1 MTAPIGA
8 QDPALATLT
17 AALVGRYRVDR
28 KIGAG
33 GMATVYLAHDERHDR
48 NVAVKVLHEDL
59 GATLGQERFLAEIKT
74 TARLQHPHILP
85 LLDSGS
91 TDPDG
96 SSRGLLYYVMPFVE
110 GETLRDRLTRE
121 RQLPI
126 DDALRIARE
135 AGDALAYAHDHGIV
149 HRDIKPE
156 NILLQGGHAL
166 VADFGIALA
175 VQQAGGQRMTQTGL
189 SLGTPQY
196 MSPEQAMGEKS
207 VDARTD
213 QYALAAVLYEMLTG
227 EPPFTGAT
235 VQAIVSKILNSDPE
249 PPSTIRKMLPAAI
262 EGATLTALSKLPAD
276 RFANITTFINA
287 LGDSSASAA
296 RPTSARARATAPNAG
311 RQRAIA
317 IAGLALGA
325 FIGVGAGWL
334 AWHGRRGGAG
344 DSVVTRSYVM
354 QPPSEALS
362 SGTWDFTFAPNGDLV
377 YVGPG
382 EAKGTTQLW
391 RKHRSDLHATRI
403 SGTTDAHSPFV
414 SPDGK
419 FIGFFNESGLQRI
432 PAEGGTATTVSAG
445 GPASGRAVGRAV
457 WLHDGRIL
465 WGGTLRIVSAPA
477 DGGASDVVVTSAPF
491 AGYGVERVEVLPGE
505 RSALVGTCAAGC
517 PASAIY
523 TLDLVS
529 KQTRLLIRGG
539 LNPVYL
545 PGGHLAWISAT
556 GQLTVAPFDARSMTL
571 GGEGRVVAEHVAA
584 FEVSPTGDMMYRE
597 GDARAMY
604 RPVSVDRSGNA
615 SVLDSS
621 WVGSFGPG
629 SLSPDGKR
637 YAVSVN
643 GTSNQQI
650 WVKEMPTGSF
660 SKFTLEAGENFR
672 PVWSADGRSLFF
684 VEHVDSSFRLMEKR
698 ADGSG
703 DARRVSVGAHQI
715 VEATTSRDGWIA
727 MRTGASDT
735 SNELL
740 GLRQGV
746 DTTAHVFAS
755 REGGGLGLAVSPD
768 GHFMAYMK
776 IVAGRPEVF
785 VSPFPDLASAR
796 WQVSRDGGLEPR
808 WSHDGKELFF
818 ISMRAELMA
827 ATVTTSPTFAVVK
840 LNGLFQSDGYFRDG
854 GFHAYEPMPGD
865 QRFLMLQIEQ
875 PPGRLVSVLN
885 WAAEAESAPKR

>member
-1 MTAPIGA
+1 MTGPIRA
-8 QDPALATLT
+8 QDDTLAALTD
-17 AALVGRYRVDR
+17 ALVGRYRVDR

-135 AGDALAYAHDHGIV
+135 AGDALAYAHEHGIV

-235 VQAIVSKILNSDPE
+235 VQAIVAKILNSDPE

-262 EGATLTALSKLPAD
+262 ESATLTALSKLPAD
-276 RFANITTFINA
+276 RFADIRTFIDA
-287 LGDSSASAA
+287 LGDSSASVA
-296 RPTSARARATAPNAG
+296 RPTSARARATAPNVA

-317 IAGLALGA
+317 IGGLALGA
-325 FIGVGAGWL
+325 FIGVGAGWF
-334 AWHGRRGGAG
+334 AWHGRPGGAG
-344 DSVVTRSYVM
+344 DGIVTRSYVM
-354 QPPSEALS
+354 EPPSEALS

-391 RKHRSDLHATRI
+391 RKRRSDLHATRI
-403 SGTTDAHSPFV
+403 SGTTDAHLPFM

-419 FIGFFNESGLQRI
+419 FIAFFTERGLQRI
-432 PAEGGTATTVSAG
+432 AAEGGTATTISAD
-445 GPASGRAVGRAV
+445 GRAGGRAV
-457 WLHDGRIL
+457 WRRDGRIL
-465 WGGTLRIVSAPA
+465 WGGTQRTVSVPA
-477 DGGASDVVVTSAPF
+477 DGGESDVVVTSAQF
-491 AGYGVERVEVLPGE
+491 AGYGVDRVEVLPGDKT
-505 RSALVGTCAAGC
+505 ALVGTCAPGC

-523 TLDLVS
+523 ALDLVS
-529 KQTRLLIRGG
+529 KHARLLIHGG

-545 PGGHLAWISAT
+545 PSGHVVWIST
-556 GQLTVAPFDARSMTL
+556 SGQLTVASFDASSMTL
-571 GGEGRVVAEHVAA
+571 RGEGRIVAEHVAA
-584 FEVSPTGDMMYRE
+584 FEVSPSGDLMYRE
-597 GDARAMY
+597 GDAKAMY
-604 RPVSVDRSGNA
+604 RPVSVDLSGNA
-615 SVLDSS
+615 GVLDSS

-637 YAVSVN
+637 YAVPVTGPSDE
-643 GTSNQQI
+643 QI
-650 WVKEMPTGSF
+650 WVKDMPAGSF
-660 SKFTLEAGENFR
+660 SKFTFEAGDSFR

-684 VEHVDSSFRLMEKR
+684 VEHVDSTFRLMEKR

-703 DARRVSVGAHQI
+703 DARRVAAGAHQV
-715 VEATTSRDGWIA
+715 VEAATSRDGWIA

-735 SNELL
+735 SNEIL

-746 DTTAHVFAS
+746 DTTARA
-755 REGGGLGLAVSPD
+755 
-768 GHFMAYMK
+768 
-776 IVAGRPEVF
+776 
-785 VSPFPDLASAR
+785 LASHQGGSRSRGVAR
-796 WQVSRDGGLEPR
+796 RSLHGAHEDRRRTTGGVRQSVSRSRVRAVASVARRRVGAAVVTRRQGAVFRDAASGAHGGDGGHLADLRRREARP
-808 WSHDGKELFF
+808 
-818 ISMRAELMA
+818 
-827 ATVTTSPTFAVVK
+827 AVPV
-840 LNGLFQSDGYFRDG
+840 R
-854 GFHAYEPMPGD
+854 
-865 QRFLMLQIEQ
+865 R
-875 PPGRLVSVLN
+875 VL
-885 WAAEAESAPKR
+885 S

>member
-1 MTAPIGA
+1 MTGPLRAD
-8 QDPALATLT
+8 DPALANLT

-91 TDPDG
+91 TDADG

-135 AGDALAYAHDHGIV
+135 AGDALAYAHEHGIV

-235 VQAIVSKILNSDPE
+235 VQAIVAKILNSDPE

-262 EGATLTALSKLPAD
+262 ESATLTALSKLPAD
-276 RFANITTFINA
+276 RFADIATFIDA
-287 LGDSSASAA
+287 LGDSSASVGRA
-296 RPTSARARATAPNAG
+296 TSARARVMTPKAG

-325 FIGVGAGWL
+325 FIGVGAGWF
-334 AWHGRRGGAG
+334 AWHGRPGGAG
-344 DSVVTRSYVM
+344 DNTVTRSYVM
-354 QPPSEALS
+354 EAPSEALS

-391 RKHRSDLHATRI
+391 RKRRSDLHATRI
-403 SGTTDAHSPFV
+403 SGTTDAHLPFL

-419 FIGFFNESGLQRI
+419 FIAFFTERGLQRI
-432 PAEGGTATTVSAG
+432 AAETALGEERDELS
-445 GPASGRAVGRAV
+445 VGR
-457 WLHDGRIL
+457 
-465 WGGTLRIVSAPA
+465 
-477 DGGASDVVVTSAPF
+477 
-491 AGYGVERVEVLPGE
+491 
-505 RSALVGTCAAGC
+505 
-517 PASAIY
+517 
-523 TLDLVS
+523 
-529 KQTRLLIRGG
+529 
-539 LNPVYL
+539 
-545 PGGHLAWISAT
+545 T
-556 GQLTVAPFDARSMTL
+556 G
-571 GGEGRVVAEHVAA
+571 
-584 FEVSPTGDMMYRE
+584 
-597 GDARAMY
+597 
-604 RPVSVDRSGNA
+604 
-615 SVLDSS
+615 
-621 WVGSFGPG
+621 
-629 SLSPDGKR
+629 
-637 YAVSVN
+637 
-643 GTSNQQI
+643 
-650 WVKEMPTGSF
+650 
-660 SKFTLEAGENFR
+660 
-672 PVWSADGRSLFF
+672 
-684 VEHVDSSFRLMEKR
+684 
-698 ADGSG
+698 
-703 DARRVSVGAHQI
+703 
-715 VEATTSRDGWIA
+715 
-727 MRTGASDT
+727 
-735 SNELL
+735 
-740 GLRQGV
+740 
-746 DTTAHVFAS
+746 
-755 REGGGLGLAVSPD
+755 
-768 GHFMAYMK
+768 MAN
-776 IVAGRPEVF
+776 GRP
-785 VSPFPDLASAR
+785 SCR
-796 WQVSRDGGLEPR
+796 
-808 WSHDGKELFF
+808 
-818 ISMRAELMA
+818 
-827 ATVTTSPTFAVVK
+827 
-840 LNGLFQSDGYFRDG
+840 
-854 GFHAYEPMPGD
+854 
-865 QRFLMLQIEQ
+865 
-875 PPGRLVSVLN
+875 
-885 WAAEAESAPKR
+885 

>member
-1 MTAPIGA
+1 MTGPIRA
-8 QDPALATLT
+8 EDPALATLT

-126 DDALRIARE
+126 DDALRIVRE
-135 AGDALAYAHDHGIV
+135 AGDALAYAHEHGIV

-235 VQAIVSKILNSDPE
+235 VQAIVAKILNSDPE

-276 RFANITTFINA
+276 RFANITAFINA

-311 RQRAIA
+311 RQRGIA

-325 FIGVGAGWL
+325 LIGVGAGWF
-334 AWHGRRGGAG
+334 AWHGRPGGIG
-344 DSVVTRSYVM
+344 DSSVTRSYVM
-354 QPPSEALS
+354 EPPSEALS

-391 RKHRSDLHATRI
+391 RKRRSDLHATRI
-403 SGTTDAHSPFV
+403 SGTTDAHLPFM

-419 FIGFFNESGLQRI
+419 FIAFFTERGLQRI
-432 PAEGGTATTVSAG
+432 AAEGGTPTTISAD
-445 GPASGRAVGRAV
+445 GRAGGRAV
-457 WLHDGRIL
+457 WRHDGRIL
-465 WGGTLRIVSAPA
+465 WGGTLRTVSVPA
-477 DGGASDVVVTSAPF
+477 DGGASDVVVTSAQF
-491 AGYGVERVEVLPGE
+491 AGYGVDRVEVLPGDNT
-505 RSALVGTCAAGC
+505 ALVGTCAPGC

-523 TLDLVS
+523 TVDLVS
-529 KQTRLLIRGG
+529 KHTRLLIHGG

-545 PGGHLAWISAT
+545 PSGHVAWIST
-556 GQLTVAPFDARSMTL
+556 SGQLTVAPFDASSMTL
-571 GGEGRVVAEHVAA
+571 RGEGRVVAEHVAA
-584 FEVSPTGDMMYRE
+584 FEVSPNGDMMYRE
-597 GDARAMY
+597 GDAKAMY

-637 YAVSVN
+637 YAISVT
-643 GTSNQQI
+643 GPSDEQI
-650 WVKEMPTGSF
+650 WVKDMPAGSF
-660 SKFTLEAGENFR
+660 SKFTFEAGDSFR

-703 DARRVSVGAHQI
+703 DARRVSAGAHQV
-715 VEATTSRDGWIA
+715 VEAATSRDGWVA

-735 SNELL
+735 SNEIL
-740 GLRQGV
+740 GLHQGV
-746 DTTAHVFAS
+746 DTTAHALAS
-755 REGGGLGLAVSPD
+755 RQGGLGLAVSPD

-776 IVAGRPEVF
+776 IIAGRPEVF
-785 VSPFPDLASAR
+785 VSPFPALGSAR
-796 WQVSRDGGLEPR
+796 WQVSRDGGLEAR

-818 ISMRAELMA
+818 VTPRAELMA
-827 ATVTTSPTFAVVK
+827 ATVATSPTFAVVK
-840 LNGLFQSDGYFRDG
+840 LDRLFQSDAYFRDG
-854 GFHAYEPMPGD
+854 GFHAYEPLPGD
-865 QRFLMLQIEQ
+865 QRFLMLHIEQ

-885 WAAEAESAPKR
+885 WAAEVGSLPQR